1 MGAEA
6 VLALM
11 DAEPETPAYV
21 VSLHGNQI
29 VRVPLTDC
37 LDRVLNLV
45 CSALKMSDKA
55 DDNRNQFFVV

>member
-37 LDRVLNLV
+37 IERVIFLH
-45 CSALKMSDKA
+45 CITKTE
-55 DDNRNQFFVV
+55 